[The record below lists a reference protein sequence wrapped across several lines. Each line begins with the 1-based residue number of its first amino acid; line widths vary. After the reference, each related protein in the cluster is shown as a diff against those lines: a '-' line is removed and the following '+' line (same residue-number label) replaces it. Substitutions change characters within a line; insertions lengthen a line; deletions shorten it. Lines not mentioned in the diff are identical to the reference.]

1 MNCGRI
7 KFMRKLKVVL
17 IIVSFLLIPGCSH
30 FFSNVSVDTPI
41 PVSELLIDGNEKFT
55 PTPTPFQPIIPVANP
70 VFTPSVQPSKT
81 AIPENDGMISL
92 GLERPNGQVNILLL
106 GSDWR
111 PGEGYRTDVI
121 MILSLIPEENSVTLL
136 SFPRDLYVNIPGI
149 GNERINAAQAYGGL
163 ALSKETLSYNFD
175 APVDYYMMTNFA
187 GFVSIIDTLGG
198 ITVYSAYELY
208 DRCDLPQAYNKMCYI
223 PAGTNTMNGQT
234 ALWYVRSRYSTSDFD
249 RTRRAQEVMIAIAQ
263 KMISLNAL
271 NRAPEL
277 YSLFNSSVET
287 DLPLD
292 VVVKL
297 LPMAADIVTN
307 PGSIQRFTI
316 TEEQISHYVVP
327 ETGAMVLIPDHK
339 AIAETIRKALYP

>member
-1 MNCGRI
+1 MLV
-7 KFMRKLKVVL
+7 FMM
-17 IIVSFLLIPGCSH
+17 VSFLLVPGCSQI
-30 FFSNVSVDTPI
+30 SINDAVDTPI
-41 PVSELLIDGNEKFT
+41 PVSDLLIAGNNKFT
-55 PTPTPFQPIIPVANP
+55 PTPTPFQPFIPVINP
-70 VFTPSVQPSKT
+70 VSTPTAQPSKT
-81 AIPENDGMISL
+81 ALPVNDGMITL
-92 GLERPNGQVNILLL
+92 GLERPSGQVNILLL

-111 PGEGYRTDVI
+111 PGQGYRTDVM
-121 MILSLIPEENSVTLL
+121 MILSLIPERNSVTLL

-149 GNERINAAQAYGGL
+149 GYERINAAQAYGGL

-187 GFVSIIDTLGG
+187 GFKSIIDTLGD

-223 PAGTNTMNGQT
+223 PAGANTMNGQT

-249 RTRRAQEVMIAIAQ
+249 RTRRAQEVILAIAQ
-263 KMISLNAL
+263 KMMSLNAI

-277 YSLFNSSVET
+277 YNLFSSSVET
-287 DLPLD
+287 DIPLD

-297 LPMAADIVTN
+297 LPMAADIVAN
-307 PGSIQRFTI
+307 PGSMQRFTI

-327 ETGAMVLIPDHK
+327 ETGAMVLIPDYN
-339 AIAETIRKALYP
+339 AIAETIRKALFP

>member
-1 MNCGRI
+1 
-7 KFMRKLKVVL
+7 MRKLMLVFMM
-17 IIVSFLLIPGCSH
+17 VSFLLVPGCSQI
-30 FFSNVSVDTPI
+30 SINDAVDTPI
-41 PVSELLIDGNEKFT
+41 PVSDLLIAGNNKFT
-55 PTPTPFQPIIPVANP
+55 PTPTPFQPFIPVINP
-70 VFTPSVQPSKT
+70 VSTPTAQPSKT
-81 AIPENDGMISL
+81 ALPVNDGMITL
-92 GLERPNGQVNILLL
+92 GLERPSGQVNILLL

-111 PGEGYRTDVI
+111 PGQGYRTDVM
-121 MILSLIPEENSVTLL
+121 MILSLIPERNSVTLL

-149 GNERINAAQAYGGL
+149 GYERINAAQAYGGL

-187 GFVSIIDTLGG
+187 GFKSIIDTLGD

-223 PAGTNTMNGQT
+223 PAGANTMNGQT

-249 RTRRAQEVMIAIAQ
+249 RTRRAQEVILAIAQ
-263 KMISLNAL
+263 KMMSLNAI

-277 YSLFNSSVET
+277 YNLFSSSVET
-287 DLPLD
+287 DIPLD

-297 LPMAADIVTN
+297 LPMAADIVAN
-307 PGSIQRFTI
+307 PGSMQRFTI

-327 ETGAMVLIPDHK
+327 ETGAMVLIPDYN
-339 AIAETIRKALYP
+339 AIAETIRKALFP